1 MLRGVVFAILKGRV
15 AIRFVGMVSQ
25 GKSTPS
31 NSYGVY
37 SSFNY
42 ITDAQ
47 RKQRQGK
54 VSAAALFRFTSV
66 QFDLS
71 KGAKDDLQNQA
82 ASRIGSSRKLVPS
95 ERKYQKQIDHLYM
108 FSFQISIV
116 VYVHVFSRPHAHSF
130 TLYLDLHCRHRSRRS
145 IPQRLH
151 ITCTLQKSTTLFL
164 LSFFLLCFFLFSLL
178 FTFACFVNP
187 FLNFRTFGRA
197 HEFLMISCNF
207 LILSLRLF
215 NCVLCS

>member
-1 MLRGVVFAILKGRV
+1 MLRGVVFVILKGRV
-15 AIRFVGMVSQ
+15 AIRSVGMVSQ

-116 VYVHVFSRPHAHSF
+116 VYVHVFSRPHAHSSHSLLGLALQAPF
-130 TLYLDLHCRHRSRRS
+130 TK
-145 IPQRLH
+145 INP
-151 ITCTLQKSTTLFL
+151 STTAHYMHTSKIHHPLSTVLLLTLFL
-164 LSFFLLCFFLFSLL
+164 LILPPIYLCLLCQSLPQFSYLW
-178 FTFACFVNP
+178 
-187 FLNFRTFGRA
+187 
-197 HEFLMISCNF
+197 SCP
-207 LILSLRLF
+207 
-215 NCVLCS
+215 